1 MSRDGPRIAR
11 GVDLALECT
20 VVGSFSRL
28 GFSVRRELFGWDD
41 VARASGW
48 GRTVVVTGSTGGL
61 GLAAASQLAARGARV
76 VLLGRSSAELERV
89 RSQILEEQA
98 LRRRRRADRR
108 PDLPRVG
115 ATRRGASRDAR
126 GRVDGLIH
134 NAGALVGERTIT
146 EDGLE
151 LTAQVHVVA
160 PFLLTALLRPLLR
173 AAGDP
178 RVIFVSS
185 GGMYTSHLDVGALDQ
200 PPHPFSGVRDLRQRQ
215 ARPGGAGRALV
226 RHEAGQGISFFA
238 MHPGWADTPGI
249 HEALPR
255 FSRVMQPLLRTAG
268 EGADTMTWLALDP
281 AASPSRGSIWLDRRP
296 RHATVLPRTRT
307 SPSEAEE
314 LWSYCV
320 EHSGTAAEVAP

>member
-1 MSRDGPRIAR
+1 MSRDGSRIAR
-11 GVDLALECT
+11 AVDAALECT

-28 GFSVRRELFGWDD
+28 GYRTRRALFGWDR
-41 VARASGW
+41 VASAPAED
-48 GRTVVVTGSTGGL
+48 RTIVVTGSTGGL
-61 GLAAASQLAARGARV
+61 GRAAASQLAARGARV
-76 VLLGRSSAELERV
+76 VLLGRSSSRLEHV
-89 RSQILEEQA
+89 RAQILEEQPSADVVA
-98 LRRRRRADRR
+98 LTADLTSLASVRRVAER
-108 PDLPRVG
+108 LG
-115 ATRRGASRDAR
+115 TLESK
-126 GRVDGLIH
+126 VDGLIH

-160 PFLLTALLRPLLR
+160 PFLLTALLCPLLR

-200 PPHPFSGVRDLRQRQ
+200 PPHPFSGVR
-215 ARPGGAGRALV
+215 AYANAKRAQVVLAE
-226 RHEAGQGISFFA
+226 RWSGHEAGQGISFFA